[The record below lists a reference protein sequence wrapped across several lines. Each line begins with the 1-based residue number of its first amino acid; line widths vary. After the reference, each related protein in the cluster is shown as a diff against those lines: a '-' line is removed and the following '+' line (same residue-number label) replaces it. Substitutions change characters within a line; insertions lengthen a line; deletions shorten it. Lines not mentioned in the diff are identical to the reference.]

1 MEDEKMSIN
10 LGKGERINLSKEAAG
25 LKKVGVGLGWD
36 TNTTDTGADFDL
48 DASVFMLGANGK
60 VKNEQYFVFY
70 NNLNSP
76 DGAVKHTGDNLT
88 GDGDGDDE
96 TLLIDLSKV
105 DSGVQDMVFVVT
117 IHEAE
122 SRKQNF
128 GQVRNAF
135 IRLYDQESGKEV
147 AKYELDED
155 FSRETA
161 LEFGRLYKKDSEW
174 RFQAVGQGFNTGL
187 QGFVDKYYQG

>member
-1 MEDEKMSIN
+1 MSIN

>member
-1 MEDEKMSIN
+1 MGIN
-10 LGKGERINLSKEAAG
+10 LGKGERINLSKEAPS

-36 TNTTDTGADFDL
+36 TNQTDTGYDFDL
-48 DASVFMLGANGK
+48 DASVFMLGAAGK
-60 VKNEQYFVFY
+60 IPSEKYFVFY

-76 DGAVKHTGDNLT
+76 DGSVKHTGDNLT
-88 GDGDGDDE
+88 GQGDGDDE
-96 TLLIDLSKV
+96 TVLVELSKV
-105 DSGVQDMVFVVT
+105 DGAINELVFVVT

-122 SRKQNF
+122 SRRQNF

-135 IRLYDQESGKEV
+135 IRLYDQETGKEV

-161 LEFGRLYKKDSEW
+161 LEFGRLYKKDGQW

-187 QGFVDKYYQG
+187 QGFVEKYYAG

>member
-1 MEDEKMSIN
+1 MGIN
-10 LGKGERINLSKEAAG
+10 LGKGERINLSKEAPS

-36 TNTTDTGADFDL
+36 TNATDTGANFDL
-48 DASVFMLGANGK
+48 DASVFMLGADGK
-60 VKNEQYFVFY
+60 IPSEKYFVFY
-70 NNLNSP
+70 NNLVSP
-76 DGAVKHTGDNLT
+76 DASIKHTGDNLT

-96 TLLIDLSKV
+96 TILVELPKVESKINEL
-105 DSGVQDMVFVVT
+105 VFVVT

-122 SRKQNF
+122 KRKQNF

-135 IRLYDQESGKEV
+135 IRLYDQETNKEI

-161 LEFGRLYKKDSEW
+161 IEFGKLYKKDNQW
-174 RFQAVGQGFNTGL
+174 RFQAVGQGYNAGL
-187 QGFVDKYYQG
+187 QGFVDKYFVG